1 MQAFIFVSMKTLTL
15 HIYTVAIPAVL
26 VLASTGLIAWGGM
39 RKNKQSTRIGLVLLA
54 LNSLITTFTSA
65 MGGAS
70 LRLVKSFPDVDNT
83 IASLHAWTAMVVFL
97 LSLVIALL
105 ALIKLRSGIKGLNLI
120 LLLSFIFLALFIWT
134 SLIAFSIRG

>member
-1 MQAFIFVSMKTLTL
+1 
-15 HIYTVAIPAVL
+15 
-26 VLASTGLIAWGGM
+26 
-39 RKNKQSTRIGLVLLA
+39 
-54 LNSLITTFTSA
+54 